1 MKRNNIIIKYLLSGL
16 LFSVA
21 SAPLSAQTAD
31 AKPDSAAVSEVVKPF
46 TITGKVISTVDNK
59 ALEGIS
65 VRIQGVPGSTVTASD
80 GTFTIGSPNTKSYLE
95 FSYPGYRT
103 LALFLSGA
111 TQFTVRMEPED
122 FPSNLETVSLPTGSF
137 EKRYLAQS
145 AVTLKDDKFQFR
157 AITSPEYYIQGQLP
171 GVNVTAFNGVP
182 GAGADMVFRAKN
194 SIYGGSKPL
203 YIVDGMEISQMDNA
217 TISDGS
223 FISNLITISPND
235 IESVTPLKDAAAKAI
250 YGSRGANGVVVIETF
265 KGQKGSSKIDFSATL
280 GTSEMRKK
288 TLPMLSGDEHRK
300 YMLEMALSQYDGNL
314 GDVIKNFSTALFND
328 PTNPNKDYIYEK
340 YNNNT
345 NWINETQQD
354 GFYQDYHFRMRG
366 GDDVSKYLFSIGYLG
381 NEGVMRGNDMTR
393 LSARFNLDYNITNA
407 LVFGSAL
414 SFSQV
419 NLEQNH
425 QLNSDYNA
433 LLLSMKKSPI
443 TTPYIQSN
451 TVAGLTQGGVNTP
464 VLEDQDIF
472 GLKNNV
478 GDGSNAEN
486 SGLNNPAAISRG
498 AYRNEYLS
506 NAIAGKVSL
515 DYTVQDLKFR
525 LALGLDNR
533 TEQTIVFLPEN
544 GFATVGD
551 KYRTSVQGYYDNM
564 LIDTQFD
571 VTYHKRFNYV
581 HDFSAKAGV
590 QLLNNDMKY
599 RYGRTYNAASD
610 FYTLL
615 SGNRDSISSRSDI
628 WRSLGMFGT
637 FNYVYYD
644 RYILNA
650 TARVDASS
658 RFGAKEKAILFPAVG
673 AAWRVDRE
681 DFLRNSSF
689 INELKLR
696 VSYGLTG
703 NDNIGNYYGR
713 LLYQPSNYKD
723 LGGFAIKNLAN
734 EKLKPEINREF
745 QAGVDLGLLGNKI
758 TMTVDYFNTV
768 NSNMIVFNNIKQTAG
783 IAGAYMNVGENT
795 NKGLEA
801 GVNVAFKTG
810 QVKYNLGAT
819 FATVDTK
826 VTKMPSATPYIEN
839 SYQGIFTARAQ
850 EGQALGS
857 YYGYQTD
864 GIYSTKADLISS
876 VTGKD
881 IVNGKN
887 EKNQNVYEPFQPG
900 DVKFVDQNKDGIIN
914 ENDKVFLGDPNSD
927 FYGSFKGDISYK
939 GFTLSALVDYQL
951 GRDIVN
957 GLRYELE
964 SQNGYA
970 NQTIAVNRRWRQAGD
985 VTDMPRLSY
994 GDPSGNNRFSDRWI
1008 EDGSFVR
1015 LRNVT
1020 LSYELPTSLT
1030 KKAYLQKVTFFV
1042 TGENLLTLTKYTGL
1056 DPEFNSLNDGLLYG
1070 VDGGSMPV
1078 TRSYSAGI
1086 RIGL

>member
-1 MKRNNIIIKYLLSGL
+1 MKRNKIIFKYLLSVI
-16 LFSVA
+16 LFSVV
-21 SAPLSAQTAD
+21 SAPLSAQSAD
-31 AKPDSAAVSEVVKPF
+31 VASDSAAVLEVVKAF
-46 TITGKVISTVDNK
+46 TITGKVISSVDSK
-59 ALEGIS
+59 PLEGIS
-65 VRIQGVPGSTVTASD
+65 VRIQGVTGSTETASD
-80 GTFTIGSPNTKSYLE
+80 GSFSIGSPNTKSFLE
-95 FSYPGYRT
+95 LSYVGYRT
-103 LALFLSGA
+103 LTLFLSGA
-111 TQFTVRMEPED
+111 TNFTVRLEPED
-122 FPSNLETVSLPTGSF
+122 FPSNLETVTLPTGTF
-137 EKRYLAQS
+137 ERRYMAQS

-157 AITSPEYYIQGQLP
+157 GITSPEYYIQGQLP
-171 GVNVTAFNGVP
+171 GVNVTAFNGAP
-182 GAGADMVFRAKN
+182 GAGADIVFRAKN

-217 TISDGS
+217 TISNGS
-223 FISNLITISPND
+223 FISSLITLSPND
-235 IESVTPLKDAAAKAI
+235 IESITPLKDAAAKAI

-280 GTSEMRKK
+280 GTSEMRKS
-288 TLPMLSGDEHRK
+288 TLPMLSGSEHRK

-314 GDVIKNFSTALFND
+314 GDVINNFSTALFND
-328 PTNPNKDYIYEK
+328 PTNPNRDFIYEK

-381 NEGVMRGNDMTR
+381 NEGVMIGNNLTR

-407 LVFGSAL
+407 LVFGSSL
-414 SFSQV
+414 SFSQI
-419 NLEQNH
+419 NLDQNH
-425 QLNSDYNA
+425 QLNSDYNT

-443 TTPYIQSN
+443 TTPYIQDN
-451 TVAGLTQGGVNTP
+451 VWGVNTP

-472 GLKNNV
+472 GLRNNV
-478 GDGSNAEN
+478 GDGSTADN

-506 NAIAGKVSL
+506 NAMTGQVSL
-515 DYTVQDLKFR
+515 AYTAGDFNFK
-525 LALGLDNR
+525 LALGLNNR
-533 TEQTIVFLPEN
+533 TEQTIVFIPET

-551 KYRTSVQGYYDNM
+551 KYRTSIQGYYDNM
-564 LIDTQFD
+564 LIDTKFD

-581 HDFSAKAGV
+581 HDFSAKAGI
-590 QLLNNDMKY
+590 QLLNNDLQY
-599 RYGRTYNAASD
+599 RYGRSFNAASD
-610 FYTLL
+610 YYTLL
-615 SGNRDSISSRSDI
+615 SGSRDSISSRSDI
-628 WRSLGMFGT
+628 WRSLGMYGT

-658 RFGAKEKAILFPAVG
+658 RFGAKTKAILFPAIG
-673 AAWRVDRE
+673 AAWRIDRE
-681 DFLRNSSF
+681 DFLRNSSV

-703 NDNIGNYYGR
+703 NDNIGNYYAK

-723 LGGFAIKNLAN
+723 LGGFAIQNLAN

-745 QAGVDLGLLGNKI
+745 QAGLDWGLFGNKI
-758 TMTVDYFNTV
+758 TMNVDYFNTV

-783 IAGAYMNVGENT
+783 ISGAYMNVGENT

-801 GVNVAFKTG
+801 GLNFAFKTG
-810 QVKYNLGAT
+810 AVKYNLGAT

-826 VTKMPSATPYIEN
+826 VTKMPSSTPYIEN
-839 SYQGIFTARAQ
+839 TYQGIFTARAQ

-857 YYGYQTD
+857 YYGYQTN
-864 GIYSTKADLISS
+864 GVYSSSADLISS
-876 VTGKD
+876 ATGKD
-881 IVNGKN
+881 VVNGKN
-887 EKNQNVYEPFQPG
+887 EYNQNVYEAFQAG
-900 DVKFVDQNKDGIIN
+900 DVKFVDQNKDGVIN
-914 ENDKVFLGDPNSD
+914 EKDKVFLGDPNSD
-927 FYGSFKGDISYK
+927 YFGSFKGDISFK

-964 SQNGYA
+964 SQSGYA

-1020 LSYELPTSLT
+1020 FSYDLPTSLA

-1042 TGENLLTLTKYTGL
+1042 TGENLLTWTKYTGL

>member
-1 MKRNNIIIKYLLSGL
+1 MKRNKIIFKYLLSGL

-21 SAPLSAQTAD
+21 AAPLSAQTVE
-31 AKPDSAAVSEVVKPF
+31 AKSDSTAVSEVVKPF
-46 TITGKVISTVDNK
+46 TITGKVLSSVDSK
-59 ALEGIS
+59 ALEGIV
-65 VRIQGVPGSTVTASD
+65 VRIQGVPGSTVSASD
-80 GTFTIGSPNTKSYLE
+80 GSFTLGSPNTKSFLE

-103 LALFLSGA
+103 LTLFLSGA
-111 TQFTVRMEPED
+111 TNFTVRLEPED
-122 FPSNLETVSLPTGSF
+122 FPSNLETVTLTTGTF

-145 AVTLKDDKFQFR
+145 ATTLKDDKFQFR
-157 AITSPEYYIQGQLP
+157 GITSPEYYIQGQLA
-171 GVNVTAFNGVP
+171 GVNVTAFNGAP
-182 GAGADMVFRAKN
+182 GAGADIVFRAKN

-223 FISNLITISPND
+223 FISSLITLSPND
-235 IESVTPLKDAAAKAI
+235 IESITPLKDAAAKAI
-250 YGSRGANGVVVIETF
+250 YGSRGANGVIVIETF

-288 TLPMLSGDEHRK
+288 TLPMLSGTEHRK

-314 GDVIKNFSTALFND
+314 GDVINNFSTALFND
-328 PTNPNKDYIYEK
+328 PTNPNRDFVYEK

-345 NWINETQQD
+345 NWIDETQQD

-366 GDDVSKYLFSIGYLG
+366 GDDVSKYLFSIGYMG
-381 NEGVMRGNDMTR
+381 NEGVMTGNALTR

-407 LVFGSAL
+407 LVFGSSL

-419 NLEQNH
+419 NLDQNH
-425 QLNSDYNA
+425 QLNSDYNT

-443 TTPYIQSN
+443 TTPYIQDN
-451 TVAGLTQGGVNTP
+451 VWGINTP

-472 GLKNNV
+472 GLRNNV
-478 GDGSNAEN
+478 GDGTSAEN

-506 NAIAGKVSL
+506 NAMAGKVSL
-515 DYTVQDLKFR
+515 DYTVSDFKFR
-525 LALGLDNR
+525 LALGLDDR
-533 TEQTIVFLPEN
+533 TEQTIVFIPER

-551 KYRTSVQGYYDNM
+551 KYRTSIQGYYDNM

-581 HDFSAKAGV
+581 HDFSAKAGM
-590 QLLNNDMKY
+590 QLLNNNLQY

-610 FYTLL
+610 YYTLL
-615 SGNRDSISSRSDI
+615 SGNRDSISSRSDV
-628 WRSLGMFGT
+628 WRLLGMYGT

-658 RFGAKEKAILFPAVG
+658 RFGAKTKAILFPAIG
-673 AAWRVDRE
+673 AAWRIDRE
-681 DFLRNSSF
+681 DFLRNSSV

-703 NDNIGNYYGR
+703 NDNIGNYYAK

-723 LGGFAIKNLAN
+723 LGGFSIKNLAN

-745 QAGVDLGLLGNKI
+745 QAGLDWGLLGNKI
-758 TMTVDYFNTV
+758 TMSVDYFNTV

-783 IAGAYMNVGENT
+783 ISGAYMNVGENT

-801 GVNVAFKTG
+801 GMNFAFKTG

-819 FATVDTK
+819 FAMVDTK
-826 VTKMPSATPYIEN
+826 VTKMPSTTPYIEN
-839 SYQGIFTARAQ
+839 TYQGVFTARAQ

-864 GIYSTKADLISS
+864 GVYATSADLIS
-876 VTGKD
+876 VKGTK

-887 EKNQNVYEPFQPG
+887 EKNQNVYEPFQAG
-900 DVKFVDQNKDGIIN
+900 DVKFVDQNKDGVIN
-914 ENDKVFLGDPNSD
+914 EADKVFLGDPNSD
-927 FYGSFKGDISYK
+927 YYGSFKGNISYK
-939 GFTLSALVDYQL
+939 GFALSALVDYQI

-964 SQNGYA
+964 SQSGYS

-1015 LRNVT
+1015 LRNIT
-1020 LSYELPTSLT
+1020 LSYDLPTSLT
-1030 KKAYLQKVTFFV
+1030 KKAYLKTVTFFV
-1042 TGENLLTLTKYTGL
+1042 TGENLLTWTKYTGL

>member
-1 MKRNNIIIKYLLSGL
+1 MKRNKIIFKYLLSGL

-21 SAPLSAQTAD
+21 AAPLSAQTVE
-31 AKPDSAAVSEVVKPF
+31 AKSDSTAVSEVVKPF
-46 TITGKVISTVDNK
+46 TITGKVLSSVDNK
-59 ALEGIS
+59 ALEGIV
-65 VRIQGVPGSTVTASD
+65 VRIQGVPGSTVSASD
-80 GTFTIGSPNTKSYLE
+80 GSFTLGSPNTKSFLE

-103 LALFLSGA
+103 LTLFLSGA
-111 TQFTVRMEPED
+111 TNFTVRLEPED
-122 FPSNLETVSLPTGSF
+122 FPSNLETVTLTTGTF

-145 AVTLKDDKFQFR
+145 ATTLKDDKFQFR
-157 AITSPEYYIQGQLP
+157 GITSPEYYIQGQLA
-171 GVNVTAFNGVP
+171 GVNVTAFNGAP
-182 GAGADMVFRAKN
+182 GAGADIVFRAKN

-223 FISNLITISPND
+223 FISSLITLSPND
-235 IESVTPLKDAAAKAI
+235 IESITPLKDAAAKAI
-250 YGSRGANGVVVIETF
+250 YGSRGANGVIVIETF
-265 KGQKGSSKIDFSATL
+265 KGQKGSSQIDFSATL

-288 TLPMLSGDEHRK
+288 TLPMLSGTEHRK

-314 GDVIKNFSTALFND
+314 GDVINNFSTALFND
-328 PTNPNKDYIYEK
+328 PTNPNRDFIYEK

-345 NWINETQQD
+345 NWIDETQQD

-366 GDDVSKYLFSIGYLG
+366 GDDVSKYLFSIGYMG
-381 NEGVMRGNDMTR
+381 NEGVMTGNALTR

-407 LVFGSAL
+407 LVFGSSL

-419 NLEQNH
+419 NLDQNH
-425 QLNSDYNA
+425 QLNSDYNT

-443 TTPYIQSN
+443 TTPYIQDN
-451 TVAGLTQGGVNTP
+451 VWGINTP

-472 GLKNNV
+472 GLRNNV
-478 GDGSNAEN
+478 GDGTSAEN

-506 NAIAGKVSL
+506 NAMAGKVSL
-515 DYTVQDLKFR
+515 DYTVSDFKFR
-525 LALGLDNR
+525 LALGLDDR
-533 TEQTIVFLPEN
+533 TEQTIVFIPER

-551 KYRTSVQGYYDNM
+551 KYRTSIQGYYDNM

-581 HDFSAKAGV
+581 HDFSAKAGM
-590 QLLNNDMKY
+590 QLLNNNLQY

-610 FYTLL
+610 YYTLL
-615 SGNRDSISSRSDI
+615 SGNRDSISSRSDV
-628 WRSLGMFGT
+628 WRLLGMYGT

-658 RFGAKEKAILFPAVG
+658 RFGAKTKAILFPAIG
-673 AAWRVDRE
+673 AAWRIDRE
-681 DFLRNSSF
+681 DFLRNSSV

-703 NDNIGNYYGR
+703 NDNIGNYYAK

-723 LGGFAIKNLAN
+723 LGGFSIKNLAN
-734 EKLKPEINREF
+734 ENLKPEINREF
-745 QAGVDLGLLGNKI
+745 QAGLDWGLLGNKI
-758 TMTVDYFNTV
+758 TMSVDYFNTV

-783 IAGAYMNVGENT
+783 ISGAYMNVGENT

-801 GVNVAFKTG
+801 GMNFAFKTG

-819 FATVDTK
+819 FAMVDTK

-839 SYQGIFTARAQ
+839 TYQGVFTARAQ

-864 GIYSTKADLISS
+864 GVYATSADLIS
-876 VTGKD
+876 VKGTK

-887 EKNQNVYEPFQPG
+887 EKNQNVYEPFQAG
-900 DVKFVDQNKDGIIN
+900 DVKFVDQNKDGVIN
-914 ENDKVFLGDPNSD
+914 EADKVFLGDPNSD
-927 FYGSFKGDISYK
+927 YYGSFKGNISYK
-939 GFTLSALVDYQL
+939 GFALSALVDYQI

-964 SQNGYA
+964 SQTDYA

-1015 LRNVT
+1015 LRNIT

-1030 KKAYLQKVTFFV
+1030 KKAYLKTVTFFV
-1042 TGENLLTLTKYTGL
+1042 TGENLLTWTKYTGL